1 MYNSY
6 PLDNAPD
13 YEIDDTYARAEA
25 EAEAAA
31 ATDPTP
37 ATDPQGTPYAGIEK
51 QGVPP
56 RAGLDFSVGG
66 LVSRVIHGK
75 FFSIDFFRRHW
86 GAVLGV
92 VIMLM
97 IYITSRYS
105 CQTQMETIQRLQ
117 TELEVAK
124 TERIREK
131 SAYMSRIRESVMQ
144 HKIDSLGLNLTVQE
158 QPPYKIQ
165 K

>member
-13 YEIDDTYARAEA
+13 YEIDDSYAGAEA

-31 ATDPTP
+31 AIDPTP

-56 RAGLDFSVGG
+56 RDGLDFSVGG
-66 LVSRVIHGK
+66 LVSRVVHGK

>member
-6 PLDNAPD
+6 SLDNAPD
-13 YEIDDTYARAEA
+13 YEVDNTCSDADC
-25 EAEAAA
+25 
-31 ATDPTP
+31 ATDPSP
-37 ATDPQGTPYAGIEK
+37 AIDPQGTPYAGIEK
-51 QGVPP
+51 QSMQP
-56 RAGLDFSVGG
+56 RAGLDFSVSG
-66 LVSRVIHGK
+66 LVSRVVHGK

-158 QPPYKIQ
+158 QPPYKIRM
-165 K
+165 